1 VAAGKPRLNNRE
13 ESAVTN
19 TDHSNA
25 PQPELFFYSKQR
37 WRRQDGWGN
46 QRSADEFGR
55 VVFTHVPRHAKDEE

>member
-1 VAAGKPRLNNRE
+1 M
-13 ESAVTN
+13 TN

-55 VVFTHVPRHAKDEE
+55 IVFTHVPRHAKDEE